1 MVELFN
7 MKYRRLHFPRSS
19 QPFSYDHFEWPH
31 ILAGRKKSQDVP
43 RLKAQPSWGL
53 GQLTF
58 FKVRQQVDPA
68 SYEHFIETLRQG
80 SAGALRVAA
89 AARVLQREAHKTST
103 FAKDGVWIMNDHP

>member
-1 MVELFN
+1 M
-7 MKYRRLHFPRSS
+7 
-19 QPFSYDHFEWPH
+19 
-31 ILAGRKKSQDVP
+31 
-43 RLKAQPSWGL
+43 
-53 GQLTF
+53 
-58 FKVRQQVDPA
+58 DPA

>member
-1 MVELFN
+1 
-7 MKYRRLHFPRSS
+7 MKKSTADTAGAMIILS
-19 QPFSYDHFEWPH
+19 DHTFWLGE
-31 ILAGRKKSQDVP
+31 KKSQDFP
-43 RLKAQPSWGL
+43 WLKAQAPWGL
-53 GQLTF
+53 GLAE
-58 FKVRQQVDPA
+58 VDPA